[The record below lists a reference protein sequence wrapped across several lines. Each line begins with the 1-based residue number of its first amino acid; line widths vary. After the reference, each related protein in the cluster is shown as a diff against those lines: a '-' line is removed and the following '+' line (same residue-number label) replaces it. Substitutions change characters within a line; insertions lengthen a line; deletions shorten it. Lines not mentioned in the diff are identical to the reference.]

1 MQNVYKP
8 ENGLSAIRIKKKKKK
23 EKIIIKNRLSLS
35 HTTIYPLCYF
45 SLTL

>member
-8 ENGLSAIRIKKKKKK
+8 ENGLSAIRIKKKKK
-23 EKIIIKNRLSLS
+23 EKTIIKNRLSLS